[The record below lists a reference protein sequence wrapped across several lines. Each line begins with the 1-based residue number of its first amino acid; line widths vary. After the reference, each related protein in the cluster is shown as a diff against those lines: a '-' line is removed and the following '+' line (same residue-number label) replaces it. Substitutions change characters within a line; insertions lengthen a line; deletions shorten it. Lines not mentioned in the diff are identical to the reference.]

1 MRLAAAVLCV
11 CLFTAGVALGQ
22 TPDDAQTPETPST
35 AARAESGPGQ
45 PTDTDPDKEQ
55 PATPDEDEPEKP
67 VEKPDAPAAKPAEA
81 RGKKAAQ
88 PPRKDDKAR
97 TGADR
102 AAGME
107 RFIAHF
113 NLGGQLSSPEL
124 VARGTFPLYDEVA
137 TFETRGEAGG
147 GLLVDVGGGY
157 KVWRQ
162 LYAGLSYSRVGGDVG
177 GPLTGQIPDPL
188 IFDSP
193 RPISG
198 SVSGLD
204 HAEHAVHFQAAWRH
218 PINRDFEVFVAAGP
232 TLFAVSQDLVSAL
245 AISDAGSSVTL
256 TGTTIENVSD
266 NAVGFN
272 IGVDGTYKL
281 RYRLLGYPLTVGAF
295 VRYAGG
301 SVDLPGAAGTVSLD
315 VGGLQVGG
323 GIRLRFR

>member
-1 MRLAAAVLCV
+1 MRLAAAMLCV
-11 CLFTAGVALGQ
+11 FLFTAGVALGQ
-22 TPDDAQTPETPST
+22 TPDDTQTPETPST
-35 AARAESGPGQ
+35 AAPAESGPGQ
-45 PTDTDPDKEQ
+45 PSESAQNEEPAPPDDHK
-55 PATPDEDEPEKP
+55 PEKAVDKQDTP
-67 VEKPDAPAAKPAEA
+67 VAKPAGA
-81 RGKKAAQ
+81 PAQ
-88 PPRKDDKAR
+88 PSRKDGKPR

-137 TFETRGEAGG
+137 TFETRGETGG

-162 LYAGLSYSRVGGDVG
+162 LYAGVSYSRVGGDVG

-188 IFDSP
+188 IFDTP

-204 HAEHAVHFQAAWRH
+204 HVEHAVHFQGAWRH
-218 PINRDFEVFVAAGP
+218 PINRDFEVFLTAGP

-245 AISDAGSSVTL
+245 SLAEGGGGVTL
-256 TGTTIENVSD
+256 TGTSIENVSD

-281 RYRLLGYPLTVGAF
+281 KYRLLGYPLTVGAF

-301 SVDLPGAAGTVSLD
+301 SVDLSGAAGTVSLD